1 MPGQFPDFDLYEE
14 LEVSPRASEE
24 VIQAAYRRLAQT
36 FHPDHYKGPDSGRM
50 TRLNVAREFLSDSL
64 KRADYDRQRPGAQAE
79 AQARAQ
85 SDTLH
90 QPPGGGTFQ
99 TYPPSAKTPRAVEA
113 PALLLARAVFRA
125 LWPR

>member
-64 KRADYDRQRPGAQAE
+64 KRADYDRQRPGAQAVDLL
-79 AQARAQ
+79 RF
-85 SDTLH
+85 DGH
-90 QPPGGGTFQ
+90 
-99 TYPPSAKTPRAVEA
+99 PR
-113 PALLLARAVFRA
+113 
-125 LWPR
+125 